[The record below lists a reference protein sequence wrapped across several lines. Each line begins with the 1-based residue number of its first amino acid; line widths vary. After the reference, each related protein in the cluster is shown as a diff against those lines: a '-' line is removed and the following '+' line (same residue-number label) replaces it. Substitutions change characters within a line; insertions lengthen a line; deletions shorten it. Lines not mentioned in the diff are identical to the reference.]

1 MVSRLRTRPTEPRR
15 LPALGLAFAWLAL
28 CCAVP
33 AAAESPGDPRPTHRF
48 QLAEGQSVVGTV
60 QRVTARYEDTL
71 PGIGRMF
78 NLGYDEIA
86 RANPDL
92 DIWLPGEGSKIVL
105 PTQFVLPEAPRE
117 GLVLNVAA
125 MRLYYFPPPDA
136 DGHREI
142 FTHPIGIGRVGWAT
156 PLGST
161 TITAKAKNP
170 AWYVPESIRKE
181 HAEAGDPLPAVVPP
195 GPDNPLGNHALRLAM
210 PGYLLHG
217 TNKPTGVGLRV
228 SHGCIRLYPEDIAQL
243 FEMVD
248 KGTPV
253 HIVEQPYLAGWH
265 GDRLMFSAHVPLE
278 ETGGDWLAALELI
291 DRRVQDAPEGVGP
304 VEIDWRRV
312 AQIAR
317 EGRGVAFP
325 IVVGSPSPEVWLGAS
340 PLVRTEA
347 VANYQPAEDA
357 ANPEG

>member
-1 MVSRLRTRPTEPRR
+1 MPSRLFTAPLLLT
-15 LPALGLAFAWLAL
+15 ALLLAAA
-28 CCAVP
+28 AP
-33 AAAESPGDPRPTHRF
+33 SAAESAEDPRPTHRF
-48 QLAEGQSVVGTV
+48 AVSDDQTVVGTL

-105 PTQFVLPEAPRE
+105 PTQFVLPDAPRD
-117 GLVLNVAA
+117 GIVLNVAA
-125 MRLYYFPPPDA
+125 MRLYYFAPADA
-136 DGHREI
+136 EGNREVY
-142 FTHPIGIGRVGWAT
+142 THPIGIGRVGWAT

-161 TITAKAKNP
+161 KITAKAKNP
-170 AWYVPESIRKE
+170 AWYVPESVRKE
-181 HAEAGDPLPAVVPP
+181 HAEEGDPLPAVVPP
-195 GPDNPLGNHALRLAM
+195 GPDNPLGQHALRLAM

-228 SHGCIRLYPEDIAQL
+228 SHGCIRLYPEDIASI

-248 KGTPV
+248 KGTSV
-253 HIVEQPYLAGWH
+253 HIVEQPYLVGWQ
-265 GDRLMFSAHVPLE
+265 GDRLLFAAHVPLE
-278 ETGGDWLAALELI
+278 ESGGDWLAALELI
-291 DRRVQDAPEGVGP
+291 GSRVQAAPEGIGP

-312 AQIAR
+312 ARIAR
-317 EGRGVAFP
+317 EGRGIAFP
-325 IVVGSPSPEVWLGAS
+325 ILEGSPQPDEWLAAS

-347 VANYQPAEDA
+347 VANYRPPEDA
-357 ANPEG
+357 DNPEG